1 MICSKQEIICPD
13 GLLDRARRLEPVR
26 TAVVGADSALALQ
39 SARLA
44 AEAGIIEPVLI
55 GVPEAIRA
63 KAEEIGWTPG
73 RDAIEPAADERE
85 AAVLGARLAAEGR
98 VGAIMKGHVHTDM
111 LMAAIFAEKALRT
124 GRRMSHVFHLTVP
137 HSEKPLLITDAALN
151 IAPDLETKKAI
162 VANAVGLCHSLG
174 MAGPKVAVLSASET
188 PHPRMPSSM
197 DAKALTDWAREA
209 VPGASAFGPVAF
221 DNVVSREAALIKGID
236 HPVAGDADVVVVP
249 SIECGN
255 ALFKMMVYFMGA
267 CAAGVVLGGRIP
279 VMLTSRADDPAA
291 RLGSAALAVI
301 AARGTTGACA
311 GC

>member
-1 MICSKQEIICPD
+1 MICRKQEIICPD
-13 GLLDRARRLEPVR
+13 RLLEQARRVEPVR
-26 TAVVGADSALALQ
+26 TAVIGADSSLALQ

-44 AEAGIIEPVLI
+44 QEAGIVEPVLI
-55 GVPEAIRA
+55 GSPGGIRE
-63 KAEEIGWTPG
+63 KAAEIGWSV
-73 RDAIEPAADERE
+73 DSVAIEPAADERE
-85 AAVLGARLAAEGR
+85 AAARGARLAAEGR
-98 VGAIMKGHVHTDM
+98 VGAIMKGHVHTDT
-111 LMAAIFAEKALRT
+111 LMAAIFGEKSLRT

-137 HSEKPLLITDAALN
+137 HSERPLLITDAALN

-162 VANAVGLCHSLG
+162 IANAVDLCHSLG
-174 MAGPKVAVLSASET
+174 MEEPKIAVLSASET

-197 DAKALTDWAREA
+197 EAKALTEWAAES
-209 VPGASAFGPVAF
+209 VPGASALGPVAF

-301 AARGTTGACA
+301 AARGAESGHA